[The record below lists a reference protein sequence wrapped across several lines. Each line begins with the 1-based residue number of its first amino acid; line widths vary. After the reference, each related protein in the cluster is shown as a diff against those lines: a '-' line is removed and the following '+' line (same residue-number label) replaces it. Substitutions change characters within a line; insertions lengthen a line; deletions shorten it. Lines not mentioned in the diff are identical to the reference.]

1 MHVEAACPGVS
12 GAEQLDS
19 TPDEPQPSPEIPDCW
34 PPPEDEPS
42 KEQRLVVP
50 LFPLPRVWLHP
61 AIVLPLHIFEPRYRS
76 MIEDILD
83 GPGRLVLGTV
93 LPEHERAVA
102 GAPPCFTIAGL
113 GEIGSHQRLDD
124 GRFQIMLVGLAR
136 VSIREL
142 ESEHAYRLVEATPLE
157 ETAESEGE
165 REELWTLLEAALQ
178 KRSPAKL
185 KLPREAPV
193 ARLADL
199 LLMHLPLEA
208 NTRQQLY
215 SELSIADRA
224 RAILEQHEGLPAPQL
239 PPAGQEP
246 EQDAGE
252 PGDESG

>member
-1 MHVEAACPGVS
+1 M
-12 GAEQLDS
+12 DS
-19 TPDEPQPSPEIPDCW
+19 APDEPQPGSEIPDCW
-34 PPPEDEPS
+34 PPPEGEPGD
-42 KEQRLVVP
+42 KQRLVVP

-102 GAPPCFTIAGL
+102 GAPPCFAVAGL

-142 ESEHAYRLVEATPLE
+142 ESEHEYRLVEATPLE
-157 ETAESEGE
+157 EVAEDEGE
-165 REELWTLLEAALQ
+165 REELWALLEAALQ
-178 KRSPAKL
+178 KRSPGKL
-185 KLPREAPV
+185 KLPPETPV

-208 NTRQQLY
+208 EARQRLY
-215 SELSIADRA
+215 SELSVAARA
-224 RAILEQHEGLPAPQL
+224 RAILEQHEGLPVPQL
-239 PPAGQEP
+239 PPAGQGPDDTDELDD
-246 EQDAGE
+246 DADD
-252 PGDESG
+252 DELF